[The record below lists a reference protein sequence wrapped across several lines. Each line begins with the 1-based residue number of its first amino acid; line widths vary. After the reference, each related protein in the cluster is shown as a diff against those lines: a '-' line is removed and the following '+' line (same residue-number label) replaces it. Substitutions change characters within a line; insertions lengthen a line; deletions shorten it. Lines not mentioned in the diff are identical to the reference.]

1 MTFLNFGQKAS
12 FYRQVCSKLS
22 KVAVILAELL
32 WAFLMPKVVPARY
45 GYFWSD
51 TAIYSGKI
59 NSRFQKNFSE
69 Q

>member
-1 MTFLNFGQKAS
+1 MGTNNCPFAEIKMTFLNFGQKAS

-45 GYFWSD
+45 GYF
-51 TAIYSGKI
+51 
-59 NSRFQKNFSE
+59 
-69 Q
+69 